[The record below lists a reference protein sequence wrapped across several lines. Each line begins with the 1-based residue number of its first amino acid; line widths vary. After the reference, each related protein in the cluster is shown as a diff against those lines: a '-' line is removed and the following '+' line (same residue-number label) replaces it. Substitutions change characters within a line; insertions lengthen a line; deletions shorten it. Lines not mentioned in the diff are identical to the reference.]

1 MARWILLSILFVA
14 VPLLLIRIMGLRR
27 RGHQSPRP
35 TRTSRANAVDVD
47 AAPVD
52 RSSVARGPGAPLPA
66 AATSGS
72 ELLGRLRRLDENRAP
87 GLLAQISRMFV
98 QDATT
103 HLMALRE
110 GVARGDAAA
119 VVRAAHTLQGAAAM
133 AGADTLAQ
141 RCGDLIGMAR
151 TGSFENA
158 GATLEELSVGIEAIR
173 QSLRNAPAPAP
184 GVVRAEVA
192 PARSSWLPADRRKR
206 VLVVDDDETTRKIT
220 QAMVEALGYDTET
233 ARDGIDALSKLP
245 LSIDLILLDVMM
257 PGLDGFLVCRRIR
270 EDSHGKDIP
279 VIMVTSMAS
288 REDRLNAV
296 EAGANDFIAKP
307 VDETELRVR
316 LTSIL
321 KMKEAQDEL
330 HRYQDHLEDMVEQ
343 RTASLSKALEGMAEA
358 QQLAYMAQLETVERL
373 AIVAEYKDQ
382 VTAKHIRR
390 MSEYCAVIA
399 RGLKLSPSEVELI
412 LYASLMHDV
421 GKIAVPDAILQKPAR
436 LDTTEWDVM
445 RLHPRVGSRIL
456 ALSSSEI
463 LEAGRVIALY
473 HHERWDGAGYPDGL
487 AGEKIPLSGRICAVA
502 DVFDAVTSVR
512 PYKPAYPN
520 DEAVRILRD
529 GRGTQFDPRV
539 VDVFLEC
546 FDEILAI
553 QAKYRDLD
561 QRNDD
566 RPG

>member
-1 MARWILLSILFVA
+1 
-14 VPLLLIRIMGLRR
+14 
-27 RGHQSPRP
+27 
-35 TRTSRANAVDVD
+35 
-47 AAPVD
+47 
-52 RSSVARGPGAPLPA
+52 
-66 AATSGS
+66 
-72 ELLGRLRRLDENRAP
+72 
-87 GLLAQISRMFV
+87 
-98 QDATT
+98 
-103 HLMALRE
+103 
-110 GVARGDAAA
+110 
-119 VVRAAHTLQGAAAM
+119 
-133 AGADTLAQ
+133 
-141 RCGDLIGMAR
+141 MAR

-399 RGLKLSPSEVELI
+399 RGLKLPPSEVELI

-473 HHERWDGAGYPDGL
+473 HHERWDGAGYPHGL
-487 AGEKIPLSGRICAVA
+487 AGEKIPLWGRICAVA
-502 DVFDAVTSVR
+502 DAFDAVTNER

-520 DEAVRILRD
+520 EEAIRLLRE

-539 VDVFLEC
+539 VDVFLDC

-553 QAKYRDLD
+553 QAKYRELD
-561 QRNDD
+561 RRRDD